1 MTTNQRATKQGGP
14 ITQERAGVKSGREI
28 VAGRI
33 KPQYKAFAKA
43 AAPPQDLPKRDA
55 HAGFTIDELVLRC
68 WAVGTPVWGADVVRG
83 GCIGPAEYGH
93 MRGKRGTHQFGH
105 TGRSGA
111 PVMCAGHG
119 SESCPAAA
127 ISVGDGVR
135 RWRHDGMAGPADA
148 DAPGLAKQ
156 RLEEV
161 RAELR
166 ARGFSAADIEATPS
180 IAQII
185 KALGEAGTTSVRTM
199 GAASRARSFWAL
211 LANPDYYRVEDAVR
225 ELDEDWW
232 TTGGS
237 DLSVGDRV
245 VVWKALGS
253 ERRRGIVALGTVL
266 TEPQPRADADNPYW
280 LQPERGR
287 EIKQRVLV
295 RYELADRLPLW
306 ADEPG
311 NEDLRALSV
320 ARSRGR
326 SAFRVTPVQWARIA
340 ELAMIDTGQD
350 SDETTQAKRAL
361 RRATD
366 SARNKAVELRAMDE
380 AARCYREK
388 GWKVEDVS
396 ATESYDLRCTR
407 DGEELHVEV
416 KGVTTDGAEVNL
428 TRNEVEHA
436 RERRTAL
443 FVLSH
448 IEVSYTDDGP
458 EASGGDARILCP
470 WGIDDGE
477 LTALTYSY
485 RVPGDA

>member
-1 MTTNQRATKQGGP
+1 MTNQRASGQGVP
-14 ITQERAGVKSGREI
+14 ITRERAGVKSGREI

-33 KPQYKAFAKA
+33 KPQYKAFAMA
-43 AAPPQDLPKRDA
+43 AAAPQDLPERDA
-55 HAGFTIDELVLRC
+55 HAGSTIDELVLRC
-68 WAVGTPVWGADVVRG
+68 WAVGTPVWGADVDYEGR
-83 GCIGPAEYGH
+83 IGPAEYVY
-93 MRGKRGTHQFGH
+93 MRGKQGTHQFEH

-111 PVMCAGHG
+111 PVRCAGHG
-119 SESCPAAA
+119 SESCPVAA
-127 ISVGDGVR
+127 ISVGDGAR
-135 RWRHDGMAGPADA
+135 RWRYDGADGPSDA

-156 RLEEV
+156 RLDEV

-166 ARGFSAADIEATPS
+166 ARGFSDADIDATPS

-185 KALGEAGTTSVRTM
+185 KALGEAGATSAGTM
-199 GAASRARSFWAL
+199 GATSRAQRYWAL

-245 VVWKALGS
+245 VVWKARGS

-266 TEPQPRADADNPYW
+266 TEPQPRADADNQYW

-326 SAFRVTPVQWARIA
+326 SVFRVTAAQWARIA
-340 ELAMIDTGQD
+340 ELAAIDTGQD
-350 SDETTQAKRAL
+350 SDRTTQAKRAL
-361 RRATD
+361 RRTTD
-366 SARNKAVELRAMDE
+366 SARNKAVELRAME
-380 AARCYREK
+380 VAARCYREK

-407 DGEELHVEV
+407 DGDELHVEV
-416 KGVTTDGAEVNL
+416 KGVTSDGSDVNL

-448 IEVSYTDDGP
+448 VEVSYTGDGP

-470 WGIDDGE
+470 WRVDDGD
-477 LTALTYSY
+477 LTALAYSY
-485 RVPGDA
+485 RLPGDA

>member
-1 MTTNQRATKQGGP
+1 MATDQAIDRSTCADGWSIVPGDDQAREMARAAIGATWRTARELSVLALATRAPVWAEYPHHAAWGWLATQR
-14 ITQERAGVKSGREI
+14 GREK
-28 VAGRI
+28 VAPVSVESRKRDGEREYRASGSATPLPSSKELVAAVEHRLEHVVSYLATRCNGGTHRNGHTAEAI
-33 KPQYKAFAKA
+33 EAVPTIA
-43 AAPPQDLPKRDA
+43 AARVWLAERKT
-55 HAGFTIDELVLRC
+55 AG
-68 WAVGTPVWGADVVRG
+68 
-83 GCIGPAEYGH
+83 
-93 MRGKRGTHQFGH
+93 
-105 TGRSGA
+105 GR
-111 PVMCAGHG
+111 
-119 SESCPAAA
+119 PAAGGA
-127 ISVGDGVR
+127 APAS
-135 RWRHDGMAGPADA
+135 AGPTAADA
-148 DAPGLAKQ
+148 G
-156 RLEEV
+156 
-161 RAELR
+161 
-166 ARGFSAADIEATPS
+166 
-180 IAQII
+180 
-185 KALGEAGTTSVRTM
+185 TM
-199 GAASRARSFWAL
+199 GAASRAQHFWAL

-287 EIKQRVLV
+287 EIERRVLV

-311 NEDLRALSV
+311 NEVLRVLSV

-326 SAFRVTPVQWARIA
+326 PVFRVTAEQWARIA
-340 ELAMIDTGQD
+340 ELAAIDTGQD
-350 SDETTQAKRAL
+350 SDRTTQAKRAL

-366 SARNKAVELRAMDE
+366 SARNKAVELRAMEE
-380 AARCYREK
+380 AERCYREQ

-396 ATESYDLRCTR
+396 AAESYDLRCTR
-407 DGEELHVEV
+407 DGDELHVEV
-416 KGVTTDGAEVNL
+416 KGVTSDGSEVNL

-448 IEVSYTDDGP
+448 VEVSYADGGEP
-458 EASGGDARILCP
+458 VASGGNARVLCP
-470 WGIDDGE
+470 WRVDDGD
-477 LTALTYSY
+477 LTALAYSY
-485 RVPGDA
+485 RVPGDG